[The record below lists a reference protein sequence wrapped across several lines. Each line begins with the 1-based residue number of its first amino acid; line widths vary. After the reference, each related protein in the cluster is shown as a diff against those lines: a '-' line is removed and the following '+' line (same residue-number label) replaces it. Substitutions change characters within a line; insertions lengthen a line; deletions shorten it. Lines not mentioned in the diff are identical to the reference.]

1 MRVIAGDIG
10 GTKTALAVFEVE
22 GSRLHPLVRERYV
35 SGDYQSLD
43 EILSRFME
51 LHDIDCRHACFGI
64 AGPVREQ
71 RSETTNLPWRVDAPS
86 LSSRFGFRGVSLLND
101 LEANAWGIGALQ
113 DEDFHVIDPG
123 SSNASGNAAIISAGT
138 GLGEAGLFWDG
149 ERHRPFASEGGHA
162 DFAPASDLEIA
173 LLRHLRRRYDHVSW
187 ERVVSGRGLV
197 NIFDFLCE
205 HRRVQPAPWLAEA
218 MRGGDAPSAISG
230 AALEGRCE
238 LCSEALDLF
247 VRLYGVEAG
256 NHALKMM
263 ATGGVLIG
271 GGIAPKI
278 LERLTGPAFLQGF
291 HSKGRMES
299 LMRAMPVKV
308 ILNDQTALYGSALY
322 AAEILA
328 GSPA

>member
-1 MRVIAGDIG
+1 M
-10 GTKTALAVFEVE
+10 
-22 GSRLHPLVRERYV
+22 LHPLVRERYV
-35 SGDYQSLD
+35 SGDYESLD
-43 EILSRFME
+43 EILRRFME
-51 LHDIDCRHACFGI
+51 LHDMDCRYACFGI
-64 AGPVREQ
+64 AGPVRKQ
-71 RSETTNLPWRVDAPS
+71 RVETTNLPWRVDAPS
-86 LSSRFGFRGVSLLND
+86 LSSRLGFRGVSLLND

-113 DEDFHVIDPG
+113 DGDFHVLHPG
-123 SSNASGNAAIISAGT
+123 SPDASGNAAIISAGT

-149 ERHRPFASEGGHA
+149 ERFRPFASEGGHA
-162 DFAPASDLEIA
+162 DFTPASDLEIA

-187 ERVVSGRGLV
+187 ERVVSGMGLV

-205 HRRVQPAPWLAEA
+205 HRRVQPASWLAEEL
-218 MRGGDAPSAISG
+218 RGGDAASAISG
-230 AALEGRCE
+230 AALGGRCE

-263 ATGGVLIG
+263 ATGGVFIG

-291 HSKGRMES
+291 HAKGRMES
-299 LMRAMPVKV
+299 LMRTMPVKV
-308 ILNDQTALYGSALY
+308 ILNDQTALFGPALY

-328 GSPA
+328 GSSA